1 MLANVKEISK
11 DELLTEVQKLAAQHY
26 RLICITGTDTGAG
39 FDLLYHW
46 DKDLELLNLRL
57 QINYEEE
64 LPSLAPLYLCAFVS
78 ENELQD
84 FLGVKVANLP
94 IDYQKLFLLSEL
106 TPVNAPLLKRAVG
119 NDPGEVKPE

>member
-1 MLANVKEISK
+1 M
-11 DELLTEVQKLAAQHY
+11 
-26 RLICITGTDTGAG
+26 G

-84 FLGVKVANLP
+84 FLGVKVVNLP
-94 IDYQKLFLLSEL
+94 INYQKLFLLSEL
-106 TPVNAPLLKRAVG
+106 TPVNTPLLKKAVG

>member
-11 DELLTEVQKLAAQHY
+11 EELLTEVQKLAAQHY
-26 RLICITGTDTGAG
+26 RLICITGTDTGVG

-84 FLGVKVANLP
+84 FLGVKVVNLP
-94 IDYQKLFLLSEL
+94 INYQKLFLLSEL
-106 TPVNAPLLKRAVG
+106 TPVNTPLLKKAVG

>member
-11 DELLTEVQKLAAQHY
+11 EELLTEVQELAAQHY
-26 RLICITGTDTGAG
+26 RLIGITGTDTGVG

-84 FLGVKVANLP
+84 FLGVKVVNLP
-94 IDYQKLFLLSEL
+94 INYQKLFLLSEL
-106 TPVNAPLLKRAVG
+106 TSVNTPLLKKAVG